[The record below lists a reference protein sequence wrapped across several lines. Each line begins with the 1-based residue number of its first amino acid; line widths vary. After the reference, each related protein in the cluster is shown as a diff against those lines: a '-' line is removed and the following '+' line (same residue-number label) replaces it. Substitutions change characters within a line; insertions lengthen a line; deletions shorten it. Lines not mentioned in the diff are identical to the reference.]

1 MHICIFESLQLERSY
16 VGDVLYL
23 KKNYVLKRNCEHDVK
38 MVLIWELNSLE
49 IFVSNSS
56 KRRAHLSRPF

>member
-16 VGDVLYL
+16 VGDLFYL
-23 KKNYVLKRNCEHDVK
+23 KKNYVPKRNCEHDVK
-38 MVLIWELNSLE
+38 IVLIWELNRLE
-49 IFVSNSS
+49 IFVSNSC